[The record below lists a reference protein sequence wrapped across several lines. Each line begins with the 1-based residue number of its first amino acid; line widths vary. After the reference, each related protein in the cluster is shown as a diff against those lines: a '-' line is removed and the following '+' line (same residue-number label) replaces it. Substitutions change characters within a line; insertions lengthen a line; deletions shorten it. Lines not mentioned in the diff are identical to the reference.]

1 MKHSLVSVPF
11 AVFFFNFPPLHRLQ
25 IDATGS
31 AQQRRIGRR
40 ASSCTLRSV
49 AVALWQQ
56 LVALLSSRARQ
67 ELTLM
72 LMLAVEGRGF
82 EEFGL

>member
-11 AVFFFNFPPLHRLQ
+11 VVFFFKFPPLHRLQ
-25 IDATGS
+25 IDATDS

-56 LVALLSSRARQ
+56 LVALLCSRARQ

-82 EEFGL
+82 EEFEL